1 MTIRRRLTLSFAGL
15 VLLFGISILV
25 YTWSAR
31 LRSATM
37 ERLDRS
43 LNRQVLLGRIQ
54 QDLDNV
60 QKEVALLSELSNQN
74 EQASANPAAR
84 ELFDEKLNGITG
96 NILALKKLST
106 PEDAK
111 LVDDLQSTYAHL
123 AQAWRSFYDYLGS
136 EQTWAIASVAK
147 ADYFSYKLLKSVLP
161 EMQSSEKVRVSSDEA
176 DFARVEKLTNRIST
190 FTFVFSIAFALAVAF
205 MMSRSIVRGFT
216 ALQHG
221 ADLIGNM
228 NLEHRIQLN
237 SRDELGRFA
246 ATFNTMA
253 ERLHVARKELTE
265 TNEELARANREIRE
279 RQARELAMA
288 ATIQQGLMSVRVP
301 ELPFG
306 SIRARNIS
314 CAEIGGDFYDV
325 VPIQNG
331 VAIIICDVSGKGI
344 SAAIVASLL
353 QGMIRSELAARV
365 PLAEI
370 VANANRFF
378 TQRDVAGK
386 YATICI
392 LAVSDSGH
400 IEYVNC
406 GHVAPV
412 VLRRQGCER
421 LTSNNAPVG
430 LLAMMEYE
438 SSTTYLHP
446 GDKLILVTDGVTEAN
461 NSMDDEFGNEALEAA
476 VLAED
481 AFEAVFKEVK
491 RFCGE
496 TPFNDDC
503 TVVELAFSG
512 IRAETGA
519 VLITAAS

>member
-111 LVDDLQSTYAHL
+111 SVDDLQSTYAHL

-176 DFARVEKLTNRIST
+176 DFARVEKLTNRISA
-190 FTFVFSIAFALAVAF
+190 FTFVFSIAFAFAVAL

-228 NLEHRIQLN
+228 NLEHR
-237 SRDELGRFA
+237 
-246 ATFNTMA
+246 
-253 ERLHVARKELTE
+253 
-265 TNEELARANREIRE
+265 
-279 RQARELAMA
+279 
-288 ATIQQGLMSVRVP
+288 
-301 ELPFG
+301 
-306 SIRARNIS
+306 
-314 CAEIGGDFYDV
+314 
-325 VPIQNG
+325 
-331 VAIIICDVSGKGI
+331 
-344 SAAIVASLL
+344 
-353 QGMIRSELAARV
+353 
-365 PLAEI
+365 
-370 VANANRFF
+370 
-378 TQRDVAGK
+378 
-386 YATICI
+386 
-392 LAVSDSGH
+392 
-400 IEYVNC
+400 
-406 GHVAPV
+406 
-412 VLRRQGCER
+412 
-421 LTSNNAPVG
+421 
-430 LLAMMEYE
+430 
-438 SSTTYLHP
+438 
-446 GDKLILVTDGVTEAN
+446 
-461 NSMDDEFGNEALEAA
+461 
-476 VLAED
+476 
-481 AFEAVFKEVK
+481 
-491 RFCGE
+491 
-496 TPFNDDC
+496 
-503 TVVELAFSG
+503 
-512 IRAETGA
+512 
-519 VLITAAS
+519 

>member
-1 MTIRRRLTLSFAGL
+1 
-15 VLLFGISILV
+15 
-25 YTWSAR
+25 
-31 LRSATM
+31 
-37 ERLDRS
+37 
-43 LNRQVLLGRIQ
+43 
-54 QDLDNV
+54 
-60 QKEVALLSELSNQN
+60 
-74 EQASANPAAR
+74 
-84 ELFDEKLNGITG
+84 
-96 NILALKKLST
+96 
-106 PEDAK
+106 
-111 LVDDLQSTYAHL
+111 
-123 AQAWRSFYDYLGS
+123 
-136 EQTWAIASVAK
+136 
-147 ADYFSYKLLKSVLP
+147 
-161 EMQSSEKVRVSSDEA
+161 
-176 DFARVEKLTNRIST
+176 
-190 FTFVFSIAFALAVAF
+190 

-228 NLEHRIQLN
+228 NLDHRIPLKGH
-237 SRDELGRFA
+237 DELGRFA
-246 ATFNTMA
+246 STFNTMA
-253 ERLHVARKELTE
+253 ERLDVARKELTE
-265 TNEELARANREIRE
+265 ANEELARANRDTRE

-314 CAEIGGDFYDV
+314 CADIGGDFYDV

-331 VAIIICDVSGKGI
+331 VAVIICDVSGKGI

-353 QGMIRSELAARV
+353 QGMIRSELAAKV

-392 LAVSDSGH
+392 LAISDNGY

-412 VLRRQGCER
+412 LLRGNSCER

-438 SSTTYLHP
+438 SSTSYLYP
-446 GDKLILVTDGVTEAN
+446 GDKLILVTDGVTEAA
-461 NSMDDEFGNEALEAA
+461 NSREDMFGDEGLEAA
-476 VLAED
+476 ILAED
-481 AFEAVFKEVK
+481 AFESVFNEVK

-512 IRAETGA
+512 IQAEMGTVSIA
-519 VLITAAS
+519 AAS